1 MTAPLP
7 DSTTDPV
14 RTRRPRWWLAAAI
27 GVLALAG
34 TLGVGYALGSH
45 HTADDD
51 AAAMVDR
58 ATSVMPFDV
67 NATTHTFTKTDTGGV
82 EQVVAKDAGDQ
93 ANVAL
98 VRQHLQD
105 EADRLAKGDFSDPAT
120 IHGADMPG
128 LQELQAGA
136 QRLRIDYEQIPAGA
150 RITYSSTDR
159 GLVAALHSWFDAQNS
174 DHHMPG
180 MGMDH

>member
-34 TLGVGYALGSH
+34 TLGVGYALGSR

-58 ATSVMPFDV
+58 AASVMPFV
-67 NATTHTFTKTDTGGV
+67 LNATTHTFTKTDNGGV
-82 EQVVAKDAGDQ
+82 EQVVANDPSDQ
-93 ANVAL
+93 ANIAL
-98 VRQHLQD
+98 IRQHLQH
-105 EADRLAKGDFSDPAT
+105 EADRFAKGDFSDPAT

-128 LQELQAGA
+128 LRELQAGA
-136 QRLRIDYEQIPAGA
+136 QRLQVDCEQIPAGA
-150 RITYSSTDR
+150 RITYRSTDPA
-159 GLVAALHSWFDAQNS
+159 LVAALHSWFDAQNR
-174 DHHMPG
+174 DHHIPG